1 MLEEEIITQKGNLR
15 GYGSVWY
22 YPEGIAN
29 ILSLCN
35 VEKKHKVTY
44 DSYMKTGLVLHKA
57 DGNNHV
63 FMPSKK
69 GLYFSDVKNDTAHV
83 MINTLDSIE
92 NKYIVKEY
100 DNARKAHSIQD
111 IIGRPA
117 NKDYIE
123 YVEKGLIANCPIMK

>member
-1 MLEEEIITQKGNLR
+1 
-15 GYGSVWY
+15 
-22 YPEGIAN
+22 
-29 ILSLCN
+29 
-35 VEKKHKVTY
+35 
-44 DSYMKTGLVLHKA
+44 
-57 DGNNHV
+57 
-63 FMPSKK
+63 
-69 GLYFSDVKNDTAHV
+69 

-123 YVEKGLIANCPIMK
+123 YVEKGLIPKALSQDKTF